1 MPQLHTI
8 SLHFPQGLHV
18 GTRGVNL
25 EETGVQIPSDTIFSA
40 LVDIWG
46 RTGGDPDAWMKP
58 FLQRDPPFLL
68 TSAFPF
74 AGKVR
79 FYPIPVDLKCFIHQ
93 YDAKELKSIK
103 SIRFLSAGLL
113 RKALAGQSLQADL
126 DALQEQTDYQENVQ
140 SAAALQGGAL
150 WLDKQE
156 VNQLPD
162 ALRLNTKGG
171 KRPVPLLK
179 HQNVWTES
187 RTPRV
192 TVDRIHSGGNI
203 FHVGRTHFAPH
214 CGLWFGIQWRHP
226 DALVEDTISYK
237 EALHKSLAV
246 LGDEGIGGERSAGY
260 GAFYPTYGEEI
271 HLPHPQAGR
280 VAWLLSRYLPTQ
292 AEIPMVRAHDAAY
305 QLVRVGG
312 WARSLDRADQ
322 RRKQITFLTA
332 GSLIQWDPSDSSTAA
347 VVGSIEDLRP
357 TYTAGAGN
365 LPHPVYRNG
374 LALAVG
380 LADS

>member
-46 RTGGDPDAWMKP
+46 RTGGDLDAWMKP

-79 FYPIPVDLKCFIHQ
+79 FYPIPVDLKYFIHQ
-93 YDAKELKSIK
+93 YDATEGKSIK
-103 SIRFLSAGLL
+103 SIRFLSEGLL

-126 DALQEQTDYQENVQ
+126 DALQEQTDYQANVQ

-156 VNQLPD
+156 VNQLPN

-192 TVDRIHSGGNI
+192 TVDRINSVGNI

-226 DALVEDTISYK
+226 DALVEDNVSYK
-237 EALHKSLAV
+237 EALRKSLAV

-271 HLPHPQAGR
+271 HLPHPQAGH

-332 GSLIQWDPSDSSTAA
+332 GSLIQWASSTAA

-357 TYTAGAGN
+357 TYTAGAGD

-380 LADS
+380 LEDS

>member
-8 SLHFPQGLHV
+8 SLHFPQGVHV

-25 EETGVQIPSDTIFSA
+25 EETSVQIPSDTIFSA
-40 LVDIWG
+40 LVDIWC

-79 FYPIPVDLKCFIHQ
+79 FYPIPVDLKYFIHQ
-93 YDAKELKSIK
+93 YDATEGKSIK
-103 SIRFLSAGLL
+103 SIRFLSEGLL
-113 RKALAGQSLQADL
+113 RKALAGQSLQPDL
-126 DALQEQTDYQENVQ
+126 KALQEPTDCQENGQ
-140 SAAALQGGAL
+140 SAAILQGGAL
-150 WLDKQE
+150 WLHKQE

-192 TVDRIHSGGNI
+192 MVDRINSAGNI

-226 DALVEDTISYK
+226 DALVEDTVSYK
-237 EALHKSLAV
+237 EALCKSLAV

-271 HLPHPQAGR
+271 HLPHPQAGH

-292 AEIPMVRAHDAAY
+292 AEIPMVRAPDAAY

-312 WARSLDRADQ
+312 WARSLERADQ

-332 GSLIQWDPSDSSTAA
+332 GSLIHWAPSDRSTAA

-357 TYTAGAGN
+357 TYSAGAGD